1 VSNFAKLMGEERMRK
16 TLGGIALA
24 SIGPLT
30 SDTARKLGLHVSIE
44 ANPSTIAG
52 LVQAV
57 QEYFSPQGQSERD

>member
-1 VSNFAKLMGEERMRK
+1 MGEERMRK